1 MRARVAIAA
10 VFANDPPILLADEPF
25 GSLDYVTRR
34 QLQAVLHDLWR
45 QTSKTVLFVTHDV
58 DEAMMLGTRVIVVNN
73 GNIAEDRAVNW
84 PIPRSDDVIA
94 TADGLALKTC
104 CCTKSDWNRQMKAKS
119 EASKLLGSVTVLLC
133 LVLGWELLSR
143 IVTAKGSYDEP
154 LVPGWGYLLGNSL
167 LRMSDY
173 WEGGLG
179 VPAPSQG
186 GPATYTAAL
195 LALGAASLVTFERV
209 FFGIVFGTL
218 SGVGLGL
225 LVATSEV
232 SRRLIAP
239 TVHIVRMTPFLA
251 MIPLF
256 NLWFG
261 ANTSG
266 IVLFVAYGVAVI
278 MFIGTINAVRN
289 VPKVYL
295 DRAATVGASR
305 TAIFRHIIL
314 PAIFPEIRA
323 SFLLSF
329 GLSWSLVV
337 AGELLGAQ
345 SGLGVTRPTR
355 CNSRTPGE

>member
-1 MRARVAIAA
+1 
-10 VFANDPPILLADEPF
+10 
-25 GSLDYVTRR
+25 
-34 QLQAVLHDLWR
+34 
-45 QTSKTVLFVTHDV
+45 
-58 DEAMMLGTRVIVVNN
+58 
-73 GNIAEDRAVNW
+73 
-84 PIPRSDDVIA
+84 
-94 TADGLALKTC
+94 
-104 CCTKSDWNRQMKAKS
+104 MKAKS
-119 EASKLLGSVTVLLC
+119 GASNLLGSITVLL
-133 LVLGWELLSR
+133 VLIFGWELLSR
-143 IVTAKGSYDEP
+143 IVTAKGSYGEP

-173 WEGGLG
+173 WDGGFG
-179 VPAPSQG
+179 IPAPSQG
-186 GPATYTAAL
+186 GPATYAAAL

-209 FFGIVFGTL
+209 FFGIAFGTL
-218 SGVGLGL
+218 SGVGLGF
-225 LVATSEV
+225 LVATSDA

-266 IVLFVAYGVAVI
+266 IILFVAYGVAVI
-278 MFIGTINAVRN
+278 MFIGTVNAVRN
-289 VPKVYL
+289 VPRVYL
-295 DRAATVGASR
+295 DRAATAGASR
-305 TAIFRHIIL
+305 AAIFRHVIL

-345 SGLGVTRPTR
+345 SGLGVIVTYALQFAYTGRVMIVAFLFIIYAGLSFALFDAVSRRIIDWHPQVDKRP
-355 CNSRTPGE
+355 PG